1 MDPDSRRG
9 IHPSGDISWAR
20 SLKAKTVTHPPRVK
34 QGAGTWIRGQ
44 KEAKPTA
51 STIIKESHHVDTS
64 LDGILVTLPLS
75 YPLMTSPQPVISSIA
90 QLSLSQFTLLPD
102 QHEHDTLHARLR
114 YIPICRCTL
123 PSTPSIICVKK
134 NPSSLLSPMSYESR
148 DAYCSCLFVQAN
160 CNSAGPSFIFVF
172 FYGCMCDWSWFFCR
186 LRLNWNGQLLWIIEI
201 FRC

>member
-9 IHPSGDISWAR
+9 IHPSGDISWVR
-20 SLKAKTVTHPPRVK
+20 SLKAKKRNSSPSGETR
-34 QGAGTWIRGQ
+34 GGNMNSGQ
-44 KEAKPTA
+44 KETKPTA
-51 STIIKESHHVDTS
+51 STVIKKSHHVDTS
-64 LDGILVTLPLS
+64 LDGILVTLTLS

-172 FYGCMCDWSWFFCR
+172 FYGCMCDWS
-186 LRLNWNGQLLWIIEI
+186 
-201 FRC
+201 